1 MYKVAQE
8 LSLAFPVR
16 SICQQ
21 LNISTS
27 AYYRFTNG
35 QSYRPS
41 PQKQALLK
49 EVKEIFTF
57 HKKRYGSRRIKE
69 DLKDRGI
76 NMGIY
81 RVRTLM
87 REQNLIALQPKKFVP
102 RTTQTDPS
110 LIRSPNLLL
119 DESNLPTAPNE
130 VIVGDITYLY
140 SVENGEERWLY
151 LATWL
156 DIFSHKIVGWK
167 VDESMTETLIID
179 ALKQV
184 IRRRQPSK
192 GLIVH
197 SDGGGQYASHNF
209 RALLDTHNFKQ
220 SMTRKENHY
229 DNSFAESL
237 FGRLKTEL
245 EDLIFKGLEDAKL
258 RIFEYID
265 AYYNTIRK
273 HSSIGYISPNQFE
286 NQYWMEHQ

>member
-1 MYKVAQE
+1 MIEE
-8 LSLAFPVR
+8 LSVFFSVR
-16 SICQQ
+16 TICHQ

-27 AYYRFTNG
+27 AYYRFING
-35 QSYRPS
+35 QSYCPS
-41 PQKQALLK
+41 PKKQFLLK
-49 EVKEIFTF
+49 AVKASFDF

-69 DLKDRGI
+69 DLKDKDI
-76 NMGIY
+76 NIGIY
-81 RVRTLM
+81 RIRTLM
-87 REQNLIALQPKKFVP
+87 KEQNLFALQPKKFVP
-102 RTTQTDPS
+102 RTTQTNPS

-119 DESNLPTAPNE
+119 DDSNLPTAPNE

-140 SVENGEERWLY
+140 SVENGLEQWLY

-167 VDESMTETLIID
+167 VDESMTEDLIID
-179 ALKQV
+179 SFKQV
-184 IRRRQPSK
+184 IRHRQPSE

-209 RALLDTHNFKQ
+209 RALIDTYDFRQ

-237 FGRLKTEL
+237 FSRIKTEL
-245 EDLIFKGLEDAKL
+245 DDLIFKGLEDAQL
-258 RIFEYID
+258 RIFEYIE

-286 NQYWMEHQ
+286 NQYWMKLE